1 MYVLLFVKNETLFG
15 TFFKLKF
22 RLEFNSYIL
31 ANIIQICSY
40 FSFIFTV
47 KVLWRK
53 SFRLKR

>member
-31 ANIIQICSY
+31 ANIIQIC
-40 FSFIFTV
+40 
-47 KVLWRK
+47 
-53 SFRLKR
+53 